1 MIEKLIKKYQNKQLV
16 ISIIGMGYVG
26 LPLSIL
32 YAKNNIRTIGID
44 IDEKKIDSLLKGKS
58 YINHIKNKSIKEL
71 IDNKKFFP
79 TVDFKEVGKSDVII
93 LCLPTPL
100 NKFREPN
107 LSYINKTLE
116 NIKKFLKKGQLI
128 SLESTSYPGTTEDIF
143 IPLIKEKGFEIGQ
156 DFFVIYSPEREDPGN
171 TVYPSEKIPKVVGGL
186 SKNCLNLG
194 INLYKLVIKEVIP
207 VSSTKVAEM
216 TKLLENI
223 HRCINIS
230 LVNELKPLCL
240 EMDID
245 IYEVINA
252 AKTKPFGFT
261 PYYPGPGLGGH
272 CIPIDPF
279 YLTWKA
285 KEYKMSTK
293 FIELAGE
300 VNSEMP
306 HFVLKRIGEALNT
319 KSKSLKNSKILI
331 LGISYKKNVDDI
343 RESPALELIKL
354 LTKQEAIVYY
364 SDPYFSE
371 FPTSRNLLFK
381 SKSISINKKNLN
393 KFDLTLLV
401 TNHDSFDYELI
412 EKESNLIVDTRG
424 VYKAS
429 SKVILA

>member
-1 MIEKLIKKYQNKQLV
+1 MLDYLYHYYLQKNIK
-16 ISIIGMGYVG
+16 
-26 LPLSIL
+26 
-32 YAKNNIRTIGID
+32 TIGID
-44 IDEKKIDSLLKGKS
+44 IDQTKIEALAKGES
-58 YINHIKNKSIKEL
+58 YINHINNKPIKKY
-71 IDNKKFFP
+71 IDSNFFFP
-79 TVDFKEVGKSDVII
+79 STDFKLVNKSDVII

-100 NKFREPN
+100 NKYREPD
-107 LSYINKTLE
+107 LSYLKNTLNK
-116 NIKKFLKKGQLI
+116 IKHFLKAGQLI
-128 SLESTSYPGTTEDIF
+128 SLESTTYPGTTEELLLPIT
-143 IPLIKEKGFEIGQ
+143 KEKGFKIGK
-156 DFFVIYSPEREDPGN
+156 DFFVVYSPEREDPGN
-171 TVYPSEKIPKVVGGL
+171 KIFSAEKIPKIVGGL
-186 SKNCLNLG
+186 SKNCLDLG
-194 INLYKLVIKEVIP
+194 INLYSLVLKELIP

-230 LVNELKPLCL
+230 LVNELKPLCIA
-240 EMDID
+240 MGID

-285 KEYKMSTK
+285 KEYNMSTK

-306 HFVLKRIGEALNT
+306 HFVLKRVGEALNI
-319 KSKSLKNSKILI
+319 KSKPFKNSRILI

-354 LTKQEAIVYY
+354 LIKNEAILNY
-364 SDPYFSE
+364 SDPYFPE
-371 FPTSRNLLFK
+371 FPKSRNLNFK
-381 SKSISINKKNLN
+381 SKSIEINKKNLN
-393 KFDLTLLV
+393 EFDLTLLI
-401 TNHDSFDYELI
+401 TDHDSFDYDLI
-412 EKESNLIVDTRG
+412 HKESNLIVDTRG
-424 VYKAS
+424 VYQAS